1 VFPADRPAERPRC
14 GTQNISRSFNP
25 ADFEAKILLLHNAD
39 VTYGFDLIYG
49 LPGDS
54 LEGFRASLD
63 FAMSLVPNHI
73 DIFRLSILPGTRLAE
88 TAPALNL
95 EHETCNPY
103 QVIASPTFSRED
115 IALAARIAHGCDV
128 LYNHG
133 KAVPWFGIIMEA
145 LEMSPSD
152 VFERFTV
159 WLESHPSEDLTK
171 NQRDFIASLFEES
184 GNTLMGSIAADIIS
198 YFGYSAELMD
208 ARPMESDRQDP
219 PSRRVAFKHDPVD
232 LLAQM
237 RAGTISLEELVFS
250 LPGKACDAVLSVNDG
265 TICIQ
270 VLHVPWAD
278 EQASS
283 YA

>member
-1 VFPADRPAERPRC
+1 MEHRQAIARRLHSQIWQCSRHFPVC
-14 GTQNISRSFNP
+14 
-25 ADFEAKILLLHNAD
+25 HNAD

-63 FAMSLVPNHI
+63 FAMSLVPNHL
-73 DIFRLSILPGTRLAE
+73 DVFLLSVFPGTRLTE

-95 EHETCNPY
+95 EHEACNPY

-133 KAVPWFGIIMEA
+133 KAVPWFDIILET
-145 LEMSPSD
+145 LEMSPSE
-152 VFERFTV
+152 VFERFAT
-159 WLESHPSEDLTK
+159 WLESHPSEDLTQT
-171 NQRDFIASLFEES
+171 QRDFIGSLFEERGDS
-184 GNTLMGSIAADIIS
+184 LMGSIAADIIS
-198 YFGYSAELMD
+198 YFGYAAELMN
-208 ARPMESDRQDP
+208 ARPMESDHRDP
-219 PSRRVAFKHDPVD
+219 PSRRVSFNHDPVD

-237 RAGTISLEELVFS
+237 RAGTTSLEELVFS

-265 TICIQ
+265 TIGIQ
-270 VLHVPWAD
+270 TLHVP
-278 EQASS
+278 
-283 YA
+283 